1 LKPGVSFTRRVE
13 IDRDRTIS
21 FMGEEGRVYATPRL
35 IGDIEYTCRDLI
47 LQHADPGEDSVGM
60 EVSVKH
66 LAATLPGST
75 VEICVT
81 VKEVDRRKIVFDVS
95 AKDEVEP
102 ISAGTHARFVVESA
116 KTIERLKQKAAKRDA
131 AKAGG

>member
-1 LKPGVSFTRRVE
+1 
-13 IDRDRTIS
+13 
-21 FMGEEGRVYATPRL
+21 
-35 IGDIEYTCRDLI
+35 
-47 LQHADPGEDSVGM
+47 M

-75 VEICVT
+75 VEISVT